1 MRLPPPYEGHLLAL
15 CDTVEHSSI
24 LSVGGWQ
31 PPPHASHL
39 TGSYRNT
46 KQTSLID
53 LLLNTGQNRLVHGD
67 HSVEVP
73 LYCLWQTVNF
83 N

>member
-1 MRLPPPYEGHLLAL
+1 MWLPPPYEGHLLAL
-15 CDTVEHSSI
+15 CDIVEHSSI
-24 LSVGGWQ
+24 T
-31 PPPHASHL
+31 PYASHL
-39 TGSYRNT
+39 ARSHPNT

-53 LLLNTGQNRLVHGD
+53 LLSNAGQNRLVHCD
-67 HSVEVP
+67 HSMEVP